1 MINELNMSLKIANE
15 LSIKFGG
22 YRFTPSLSIKK
33 NFDMYGFKLE
43 TELAEIFIN
52 ESKITAEWKDLEKY
66 FSFES
71 NQNAN
76 CEDCVFI
83 EYIIDFSKVIPI
95 AMAGDGSYFCLD
107 FRLGKF
113 PSIIWW
119 DDDHWRR
126 IVNNVNEFPELFN
139 FQSQ

>member
-52 ESKITAEWKDLEKY
+52 ESKIRLD
-66 FSFES
+66 
-71 NQNAN
+71 
-76 CEDCVFI
+76 EDILLLSTSSKQKWSDAVWRNNDPKIFLLPLSSSVVS
-83 EYIIDFSKVIPI
+83 DFLAFDIF
-95 AMAGDGSYFCLD
+95 FCLV
-107 FRLGKF
+107 KYA
-113 PSIIWW
+113 ICA
-119 DDDHWRR
+119 
-126 IVNNVNEFPELFN
+126 N
-139 FQSQ
+139 FFSYVIY